1 VGATGWPSRPQLKF
15 GAGLISGRRGTSSR
29 RRILPIQLSVLE
41 QVRADAIRAMKAGEK
56 DVVGALRLL
65 VSELQ
70 KDVKEGDG
78 NELAVLRREHKRR
91 VEAATQFQSANR
103 PDLAQKEQAEAL
115 MISRY
120 LPADLSDEQL
130 DEIIAEAISQTGA
143 SSPKD
148 MGQVMKVVMDQAG
161 GLVDGK
167 RASEAV
173 RAALGA
179 QIR

>member
-1 VGATGWPSRPQLKF
+1 VAFAPTTAF
-15 GAGLISGRRGTSSR
+15 GAGHFSRRRSTSSR
-29 RRILPIQLSVLE
+29 RRILLIQLSVLE
-41 QVRADAIRAMKAGEK
+41 QVRADAIRALKAGEK

-70 KDVKEGDG
+70 KDVKDGDG

-103 PDLAQKEQAEAL
+103 PDLAHKERAEAQ

-120 LPADLSDEQL
+120 LPPDLSDEQL
-130 DEIIAEAISQTGA
+130 GEIVTAAIAQTGA
-143 SSPKD
+143 TGPKD
-148 MGQVMKVVMDQAG
+148 MGQVMKVVMDRAE

-173 RAALGA
+173 RAAIGA

>member
-1 VGATGWPSRPQLKF
+1 VAFAPTTAF
-15 GAGLISGRRGTSSR
+15 GAGHFSRRRSTSPR
-29 RRILPIQLSVLE
+29 RRILLIQLSVLE
-41 QVRADAIRAMKAGEK
+41 QVRADAIRALKAGEK

-70 KDVKEGDG
+70 KDVKDGDG

-103 PDLAQKEQAEAL
+103 PDLARKEQAEAQ

-120 LPADLSDEQL
+120 LPPDLSDEQL
-130 DEIIAEAISQTGA
+130 DEIVTEAIAQTGA
-143 SSPKD
+143 TGPKD
-148 MGQVMKVVMDQAG
+148 MGQVMKVLMDRAE

-173 RAALGA
+173 RAAIGA